1 MLEKAKEGK
10 PMKREQG
17 MLNYVRGCNFLF
29 ILASAGTSPEAGGL
43 PPALPG
49 LGAGL
54 QPLCSQCRA
63 QKQNLKPGRRDMMLI
78 FLP

>member
-1 MLEKAKEGK
+1 
-10 PMKREQG
+10 MKREQG

-54 QPLCSQCRA
+54 QPLQ
-63 QKQNLKPGRRDMMLI
+63 PV
-78 FLP
+78 